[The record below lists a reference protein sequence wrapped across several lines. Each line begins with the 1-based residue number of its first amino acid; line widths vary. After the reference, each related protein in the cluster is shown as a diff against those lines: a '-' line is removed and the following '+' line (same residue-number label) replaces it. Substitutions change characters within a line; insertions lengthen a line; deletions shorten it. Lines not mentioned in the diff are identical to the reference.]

1 MLIEISDT
9 VRVEDAPP
17 RKRAIATEKLLSDTV
32 TAKHYQV
39 GAPDALGNEIALG
52 KKMDYIDWR
61 CSEEERVWNVYQ
73 LQLVKDPAT
82 EEEVE
87 RFVPVSSHPNQE
99 EAEIAAKAL

>member
-17 RKRAIATEKLLSDTV
+17 RKRAKATEALLSDTV
-32 TAKHYQV
+32 TAKHYQA
-39 GAPDALGNEIALG
+39 GMPDALGNEIVLG
-52 KKMDYIDWR
+52 EPMDYIDWR

-73 LQLVKDPAT
+73 LIEVKDPQT
-82 EEEVE
+82 GETTN
-87 RFVPVSSHPNQE
+87 RFLPVSSHPTQE